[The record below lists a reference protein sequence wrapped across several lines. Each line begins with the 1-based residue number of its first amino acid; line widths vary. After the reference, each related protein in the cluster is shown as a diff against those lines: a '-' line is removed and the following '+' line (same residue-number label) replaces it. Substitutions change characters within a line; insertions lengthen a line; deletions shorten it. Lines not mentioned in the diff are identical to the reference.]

1 MDLPTTAVARAPP
14 PRTGCLSLRARS
26 RLPSSPCGWPS
37 STLCQPRRCVPS
49 STRGHP
55 DPGPAGAVRRRAPVR
70 PRPATGRHGQRVLL
84 VLHLHA
90 HRARRRPEAR
100 AEFVPFT
107 AQTQVSGVDLAG
119 PEGIRRIREGAA
131 QTLLA
136 ASTAPTTEPGLDG
149 CTRTGDVGRGGE
161 GD

>member
-1 MDLPTTAVARAPP
+1 
-14 PRTGCLSLRARS
+14 
-26 RLPSSPCGWPS
+26 
-37 STLCQPRRCVPS
+37 
-49 STRGHP
+49 
-55 DPGPAGAVRRRAPVR
+55 
-70 PRPATGRHGQRVLL
+70 VLL

-161 GD
+161 GDGGELGALRTAGGAQDGAQSDGDRRSRQA